1 MLLHI
6 VLMFAFLVFLLLFSL
21 FLLMYLVMLIVNFLF
36 KKESLGGGDIKL
48 MFVFGLVIN
57 PILGL
62 FVLFIASFL
71 ALPVSLIILLK
82 RNVNLVPFGP
92 FLLISCMFIY
102 FTRIDLNMIIEFI
115 QSI

>member
-1 MLLHI
+1 
-6 VLMFAFLVFLLLFSL
+6 
-21 FLLMYLVMLIVNFLF
+21 
-36 KKESLGGGDIKL
+36 
-48 MFVFGLVIN
+48 MFVFGLIVN
-57 PILGL
+57 PFMGFMIIFL
-62 FVLFIASFL
+62 ASFL